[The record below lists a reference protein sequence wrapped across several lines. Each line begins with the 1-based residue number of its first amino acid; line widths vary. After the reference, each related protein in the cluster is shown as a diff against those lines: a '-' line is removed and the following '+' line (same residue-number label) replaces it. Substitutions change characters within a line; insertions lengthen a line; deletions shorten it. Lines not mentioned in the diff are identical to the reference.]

1 MVTQTLRGVSTE
13 ITTTNTKWAISSC
26 PTDRKGGCG
35 VRGRVRGG
43 EGGREYIPALIRASK
58 GSVAT
63 LRPLVANQSMQS
75 VALEPAPT
83 TVINRLALPVLP
95 SIHETAVYRLARTS
109 EQQCKGRNAFV
120 VDGWLHYVHLE
131 PGRVPYVGLH
141 QLSSVFGR
149 YGGGP

>member
-26 PTDRKGGCG
+26 PMDRKG

-43 EGGREYIPALIRASK
+43 EGGREYIPAFIWVSNASM
-58 GSVAT
+58 ST
-63 LRPLVANQSMQS
+63 LRLLVSNQSMQS
-75 VALEPAPT
+75 VALESAPT

-109 EQQCKGRNAFV
+109 EQQCKGRDAFV

-131 PGRVPYVGLH
+131 PGRAPYVGLH

-149 YGGGP
+149 HGGRP